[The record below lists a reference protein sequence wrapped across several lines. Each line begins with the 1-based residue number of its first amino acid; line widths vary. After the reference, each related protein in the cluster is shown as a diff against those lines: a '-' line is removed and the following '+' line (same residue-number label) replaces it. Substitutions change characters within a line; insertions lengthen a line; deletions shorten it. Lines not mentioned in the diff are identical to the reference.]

1 MMDKRFLIIMGFVLA
16 TFFLSEW
23 LIPDSDL
30 KHPISFTLTVGI
42 GALVFWLTRTKM
54 SAKEKATR
62 NKIEQLKN
70 AGQELRLEQE
80 ANFNDQDLT
89 ILYKHKRFIT
99 WMVILGMLVLN
110 GMIIGVMQVTADLN
124 NKLLWQALVFS
135 VVTGGLGW
143 FHVYYQRKFLNLI
156 RTGKKTIIRGIVTH
170 KRIDGDETDTH
181 FLEIDSLSVFVEK
194 KIYDKYEIGDGIE
207 IHVFKPHHNMLLYE
221 AKIETMSLK

>member
-1 MMDKRFLIIMGFVLA
+1 MDKKSILFWIGLVAVVVLSV
-16 TFFLSEW
+16 TFIPESPDKEMIGLGITVIYVISYFFFFRKKTSE
-23 LIPDSDL
+23 
-30 KHPISFTLTVGI
+30 
-42 GALVFWLTRTKM
+42 
-54 SAKEKATR
+54 KEKQIRA
-62 NKIEQLKN
+62 KIDQLKSE
-70 AGQELRLEQE
+70 GQELKLEQE

-156 RTGKKTIIRGIVTH
+156 STGKKTIIRGIVTH

-207 IHVFKPHHNMLLYE
+207 IHIFKPRHNMLLYE
-221 AKIETMSLK
+221 AKIETMNLK

>member
-1 MMDKRFLIIMGFVLA
+1 MDKKSILFWIGLVAVVVLSV
-16 TFFLSEW
+16 TFIPESPDKEMIGLGITVLYVISYFFFFRKKTSE
-23 LIPDSDL
+23 
-30 KHPISFTLTVGI
+30 
-42 GALVFWLTRTKM
+42 
-54 SAKEKATR
+54 KEKQIRA
-62 NKIEQLKN
+62 KIDQLKSE
-70 AGQELRLEQE
+70 GQELKLEQE

-156 RTGKKTIIRGIVTH
+156 STGKKTIIRGIVTH

-207 IHVFKPHHNMLLYE
+207 IHIFKPRHNMLLYE
-221 AKIETMSLK
+221 AKIETMNLK